1 MSRSHLPPRNGMKSF
16 WRYSTGPLD
25 DHRSTEELPA
35 QSDIVII
42 GAGYSGA
49 ALTTHILSECTGKSP
64 SILVLEARQLC
75 SGATGRNGGHLK
87 PDSYNAISRLAKEYG
102 VEAAAEVANF
112 ETANVEAVAEFV
124 RQNDIDCDFIM
135 TRAVDV
141 QFQTEHHAKLVEG
154 YRSLLDHGVE
164 ATKQTYAVPS
174 RIAENVSG
182 VKGAK
187 GCFSY
192 TAGHLWPYKLI
203 HHIFTSAIA
212 NGVNIQTNTPVT
224 TISSTQ
230 DSNGYWTLTTERG
243 LVKTKKIIMATN
255 AYTAALLPEYE
266 NKIVPY
272 RAICSRIVVPKT
284 KRAPLLTNTYAL
296 RFNEW
301 DFDYL
306 IPRPDGSI
314 IVGGARQAYIQHVE
328 DWYGSVNDTEIIE
341 RAKHY
346 FDGYMQRHFHGWEA
360 SGAHVDD
367 IWTGVM
373 GYSSDRIPRIGA
385 IPDRPGMYIMGG
397 FTGHGMP
404 QVFLCAKGLANM
416 VLQQTDFQST
426 GIPRLFEESR
436 PRLSDERNR
445 ILEMYEI
452 PLQAFSSRL

>member
-1 MSRSHLPPRNGMKSF
+1 MTSSVLPPRHGMRPF
-16 WRYSTGPLD
+16 WRSSTGPLD
-25 DHRSTEELPA
+25 DYRSTEKLPA
-35 QSDIVII
+35 ESDIVII

-49 ALTTHILSECTGKSP
+49 ALTTHILSECDDKKP

-102 VEAAAEVANF
+102 MEAAAEVANF
-112 ETANVEAVAEFV
+112 ETANVGAVAEFI
-124 RQNDIDCDFIM
+124 RQNDIDCDFVM

-141 QFQTEHHAKLVEG
+141 QLQAQHHEKLVQG
-154 YRSLLDHGVE
+154 YQSLLDYGVE
-164 ATKQTYAVPS
+164 ATKETYCVPP

-203 HHIFTSAIA
+203 HHIFSTAIDK
-212 NGVNIQTNTPVT
+212 GVNIQTNTPVT
-224 TISSTQ
+224 AISSTQ
-230 DSNGYWTLTTERG
+230 DSNGYWTITTERG
-243 LVKTKKIIMATN
+243 PVKTKQVIMATN

-314 IVGGARQAYIQHVE
+314 IVGGARQAYVQHLE
-328 DWYGSVNDTEIIE
+328 DWYGSVNDTEVIE
-341 RAKHY
+341 RAKNY
-346 FDGYMQRHFHGWEA
+346 FDGYMQRHFHGWET

-367 IWTGVM
+367 IWTGIM

-385 IPDRPGMYIMGG
+385 IPNRPGMYIMGG

-404 QVFLCAKGLANM
+404 QVFLCAKGLAKM
-416 VLQQTDFQST
+416 VLHQAAYEST

-436 PRLSDERNR
+436 ARLSDGRNR
-445 ILEMYEI
+445 ILEMYEA
-452 PLQAFSSRL
+452 PLKAFSSRL

>member
-1 MSRSHLPPRNGMKSF
+1 MSPSTLPPRNGMKSF
-16 WRYSTGPLD
+16 WRNGTGALD
-25 DHRSTEELPA
+25 DYRSTEELPA

-49 ALTTHILSECTGKSP
+49 ALTTHILSECDGKRP
-64 SILVLEARQLC
+64 SILILEARQLC

-102 VEAAAEVANF
+102 MEAAAEVANF
-112 ETANVEAVAEFV
+112 ETANVEAVAEFI
-124 RQNDIDCDFIM
+124 RQNDIDCDFVM

-141 QFQTEHHAKLVEG
+141 QFQTQHHAKLVEG
-154 YRSLLDHGVE
+154 YQSLIDHGVE
-164 ATKQTYAVPS
+164 ATKQTYCVPPK
-174 RIAENVSG
+174 IAENVSG

-203 HHIFTSAIA
+203 HHIFTNALA
-212 NGVNIQTNTPVT
+212 KGVNIQTNTPVT
-224 TISSTQ
+224 TISPTQ

-243 LVKTKKIIMATN
+243 LVKAKRIIMATN

-367 IWTGVM
+367 IWTGIM

-404 QVFLCAKGLANM
+404 QVFLCAKGLAKM
-416 VLQQTDFQST
+416 VLHQTDFQST

-436 PRLSDERNR
+436 VRLSDERNR
-445 ILEMYEI
+445 ILEMYEA